1 MAGSNPSHRN
11 RKPDIYGRFAYPWS
25 MKIIGTLETIET
37 GTIEQTESEC
47 PVYRQGFNAMRRLLP
62 DGVRLNS
69 VHVER

>member
-1 MAGSNPSHRN
+1 
-11 RKPDIYGRFAYPWS
+11 